1 VRWLR
6 LIRPALLGG
15 LLFSGCVSAKINVVD
30 ERTALENQILGSYQ
44 RLDRDMQLLASVR
57 AGEKAKPGAE
67 KRPLVDARRRAI
79 QARRVIQ
86 FNADDV
92 DELKRLGCLGETK
105 AGKLAGHD
113 CEATSDAA
121 VKKRLDRLVE
131 SENEARAVIL
141 SFIVTESP
149 DLTEKNL
156 PQLKQAF
163 VRMRRE
169 DAKAG
174 EWIQLD
180 SGAWQ
185 KK

>member
-1 VRWLR
+1 VRWLGPFFVFC
-6 LIRPALLGG
+6 LGCLL
-15 LLFSGCVSAKINVVD
+15 LSGCVSAKINVVD
-30 ERTALENQILGSYQ
+30 ERTALENQILGSYEQ
-44 RLDRDMQLLASVR
+44 LDRDMQLLASVR
-57 AGEKAKPGAE
+57 AADPVKLGAG
-67 KRPLVDARRRAI
+67 RHRLVEARLRAI
-79 QARRVIQ
+79 QARQVIQ

-92 DELKRLGCLGETK
+92 DELKRSGCLGESNS
-105 AGKLAGHD
+105 GKLAGHD
-113 CEATSDAA
+113 CQAATDPA
-121 VKKRLDRLVE
+121 VKKRLDRLLE
-131 SENEARAVIL
+131 SENGAREIIL
-141 SFIVTESP
+141 LFIVAESP